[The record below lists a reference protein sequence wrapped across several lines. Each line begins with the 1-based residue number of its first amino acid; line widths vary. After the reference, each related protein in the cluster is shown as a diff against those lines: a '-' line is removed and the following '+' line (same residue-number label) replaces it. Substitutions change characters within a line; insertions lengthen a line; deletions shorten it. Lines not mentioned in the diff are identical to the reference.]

1 MAGEEVD
8 AMTDDTGRPPE
19 SGKRHWERVFTHPDV
34 ERVEQ
39 LGDVVLVR
47 LRSGI
52 ELEWPTESVD
62 PTARRERGPS

>member
-1 MAGEEVD
+1 
-8 AMTDDTGRPPE
+8 MTDDTGRPPE

-62 PTARRERGPS
+62 RTARRERGPS

>member
-8 AMTDDTGRPPE
+8 AMADDTGRPPE
-19 SGKRHWERVFTHPDV
+19 SGKRNWERVFNHPGI

-39 LGDVVLVR
+39 VGDIVLVR

-52 ELEWPTESVD
+52 ELEWPTRSVD
-62 PTARRERGPS
+62 PATRRERGPS

>member
-1 MAGEEVD
+1 
-8 AMTDDTGRPPE
+8 MTDDTGRPPE
-19 SGKRHWERVFTHPDV
+19 SGKRHWERVFTHPDI